1 MASARS
7 RRRLKVIPARGEPG
21 DKPLTILGVEM
32 TPKWWAFVKHCRDM
46 GDVVDVVIT
55 ERYYTHAVAD
65 ITITFSDREDD

>member
-32 TPKWWAFVKHCRDM
+32 TPKWWGFVKHCRDM

-55 ERYYTHAVAD
+55 ERYPTHAVAN
-65 ITITFSDREDD
+65 ITIVWSDKED

>member
-7 RRRLKVIPARGEPG
+7 RRGLKVIPARGEQG
-21 DKPLTILGVEM
+21 DKPLTIVGVDM